1 MAPRPSL
8 RIAPGLVGRPVRR
21 FAHRFVLC
29 ALAAAL
35 TAGVALADHDT
46 APAEPPRVAVEPAGP
61 SIGPADAPVT
71 IVEFSDFE
79 CPFCAAL
86 QPTLERVK
94 AEYAGRMRLVFR
106 HFPLTGI
113 HPNAWRAAEAA
124 ACAGEQGRFW
134 DLHALMFSEQAALSA
149 GDLREKAAR
158 LGMDTAAFGAC
169 LDDRRYHDAVH
180 ADVDAGIE
188 AGVEGTPT
196 LFINGRPVVGVVPFD
211 ELAALID
218 DELRRR

>member
-1 MAPRPSL
+1 MGR
-8 RIAPGLVGRPVRR
+8 RVGT
-21 FAHRFVLC
+21 FAHRLLLSALVT
-29 ALAAAL
+29 ALAAGL
-35 TAGVALADHDT
+35 ALADHDT

-61 SIGPADAPVT
+61 SVGPADAPVT
-71 IVEFSDFE
+71 IVEFSDFQ
-79 CPFCAAL
+79 CSFCAAL
-86 QPTLERVK
+86 QPALDRVK
-94 AEYAGRMRLVFR
+94 TEYAGRVRLVFR

-113 HPNAWRAAEAA
+113 HPDAWRAAEAA

-134 DLHALMFSEQAALSA
+134 DLHALLFREQAALSA
-149 GDLREKAAR
+149 GDLRQKAAR

-169 LDDRRYHDAVH
+169 LDGRRYHDAVH
-180 ADVDAGIE
+180 ADVDAGIK

-196 LFINGRPVVGVVPFD
+196 LFINGRPVVGAVPFE